1 MTIRQRRVVTAAALD
16 VASLLLFVVIG
27 RRNHEEGESVAGIVE
42 TAAPFLIGLAVAWL
56 VVRAWRWPTALL
68 TGLALWP
75 ITVLI
80 GMLCRSLL
88 FGDGTA
94 ASFVIVATLFI
105 GICLVGWRAA
115 AQAILRRRQNS
126 TATAGTS

>member
-1 MTIRQRRVVTAAALD
+1 MTTRQRRILTAAALD

-27 RRNHEEGESVAGIVE
+27 RRNHEEGESVAGVVE
-42 TAAPFLIGLAVAWL
+42 TAAPFLIGLAAAWL
-56 VVRAWRWPTALL
+56 IVRAWRWPTAIL
-68 TGLALWP
+68 TGIAVWP
-75 ITVLI
+75 ITVLV
-80 GMLCRSLL
+80 GMLCRSLI

-105 GICLVGWRAA
+105 GACLVGWRAA
-115 AQAILRRRQNS
+115 ARAILRRRQNS

>member
-1 MTIRQRRVVTAAALD
+1 MPTRQRRIVTAAALD

-42 TAAPFLIGLAVAWL
+42 TAAPFLIGLAAAWL
-56 VVRAWRWPTALL
+56 IVRAWRWPTAVL
-68 TGLALWP
+68 TGLAVWP
-75 ITVLI
+75 ITVLV
-80 GMLCRSLL
+80 GMLCRSLI

-94 ASFVIVATLFI
+94 ASFVIVTTVFV
-105 GICLVGWRAA
+105 GVCLVGWRAA
-115 AQAILRRRQNS
+115 AGAILRRRQNS

>member
-75 ITVLI
+75 ITVLPTC
-80 GMLCRSLL
+80 G
-88 FGDGTA
+88 
-94 ASFVIVATLFI
+94 
-105 GICLVGWRAA
+105 
-115 AQAILRRRQNS
+115 ILRRLPS
-126 TATAGTS
+126 TVVYPKPSHPTRAPEWSTTSSPSAVPG

>member
-115 AQAILRRRQNS
+115 ARAILRRRQNS